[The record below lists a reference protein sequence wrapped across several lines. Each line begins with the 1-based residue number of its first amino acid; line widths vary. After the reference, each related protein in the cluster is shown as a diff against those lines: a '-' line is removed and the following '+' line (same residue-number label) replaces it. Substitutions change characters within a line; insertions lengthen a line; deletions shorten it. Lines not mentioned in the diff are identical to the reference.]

1 MAYYMVRLYSGSS
14 DRSPEQVL
22 RDVNPKILP
31 KLQEAGG
38 LIRFLT
44 FVNDDGRI
52 GSASVY
58 EDREAAQRGLQIGR
72 DVAGVAEAMQGYQL
86 SQTLQGARL
95 LGRVCH
101 HGRLALLAQCRA
113 AQGR

>member
-14 DRSPEQVL
+14 DRPPEQVL

-38 LIRFLT
+38 LVRFIS
-44 FVNDDGRI
+44 FVADDGRI

-58 EDREAAQRGLQIGR
+58 EDKEAAHRGLQRPRSGGPR
-72 DVAGVAEAMQGYQL
+72 GGNAGL
-86 SQTLQGARL
+86 SAFSNPTR
-95 LGRVCH
+95 RNRRRSEC
-101 HGRLALLAQCRA
+101 
-113 AQGR
+113 